1 MKKII
6 LKFIL
11 ALILSSLLACTPASK
26 KQPLAETTLKLSKTL
41 FADGYSQVRNIPQ
54 LSKIQNQYAA
64 EQAAKL
70 QAYRELA
77 KQLYLEQLREN
88 NNVVADQVLKNDRY
102 RIYLDLF
109 LREAKVIEFL
119 QGVQQ
124 NKVTLKLNLTPR
136 FYHCISSSLT
146 IVSHCLQEDGKA
158 LYTRVGYQSVPLST
172 VNLSCSS
179 SNCATHLDVS
189 GFSTGKSNL
198 DSTLLDYGFYDS
210 EWTVNVALRSALRYF
225 INTGL

>member
-1 MKKII
+1 VKKII

-11 ALILSSLLACTPASK
+11 ALILSSLLACAPVSK
-26 KQPLAETTLKLSKTL
+26 KHPLAETTLKLSKTL
-41 FADGYSQVRNIPQ
+41 FANGYSQVRNIPQ
-54 LSKIQNQYAA
+54 LSKTQNLYAA

-70 QAYRELA
+70 QAYRGLA
-77 KQLYLEQLREN
+77 KQLYLEQLSEN
-88 NNVVADQVLKNDRY
+88 TVVADQVLKNDRY
-102 RIYLDLF
+102 RVYLDLF
-109 LREAKVIEFL
+109 LREAKTIEFL

-124 NKVTLKLNLTPR
+124 NKVALELNLTPR
-136 FYHCISSSLT
+136 FYRCISSSLT
-146 IVSHCLQEDGKA
+146 IVSHCLQEDNKA
-158 LYTRVGYQSVPLST
+158 LYTRVGYQSVPLNT

-189 GFSTGKSNL
+189 GFSTEKNNI
-198 DSTLLDYGFYDS
+198 DSTLLNYGFYDS